1 MDKLAIEYGG
11 GLFELAE
18 EEGLA
23 EELLLQ
29 ARSLRKVFAD
39 NPEYIRLMTSH
50 RITREEK
57 KQLLSSAFEGRVHGY
72 LYNFICMMS
81 DRGYFSSVLLC
92 FDRYEE
98 CYRNARGII
107 LVKVFSAVPLSDE
120 QKQAIC
126 KSVEKKTGKHAEM
139 HYTVDESLIAGLRVE
154 ADGKLFENSAKS
166 KLEEVRRLLQTAVT
180 GDNT

>member
-18 EEGLA
+18 EEGVA
-23 EELLLQ
+23 DELLLQ
-29 ARSLRKVFAD
+29 VRSLRKVLSD
-39 NPEYIRLMTSH
+39 NPEYIKLMVSH
-50 RITREEK
+50 RVLREEK
-57 KQLLSSAFEGRVHGY
+57 NQLLASAFEGKVHGY

-81 DRGYFSSVLLC
+81 DRGYFSSVPAC

-98 CYRNARGII
+98 CYRSSRNII
-107 LVKVFSAVPLSDE
+107 LVKVFSAVALNDE

-139 HYTVDESLIAGLRVE
+139 QFTVDKGLIAGLRVE

-166 KLEEVRRLLQTAVT
+166 KFEEIRRLLQTAVT